1 MVLSEA
7 RGVRL
12 SPLKELAEVAVD
24 EVELGD
30 EVAVEAEVED
40 EGELWLVRVA
50 AVADKDLMD
59 VGRTGDVSV
68 VKAEAFVLLGRV

>member
-24 EVELGD
+24 
-30 EVAVEAEVED
+30 EVED

-68 VKAEAFVLLGRV
+68 VKAEAFVLLGKV